1 MENCSLE
8 HLIRLLVYVDT
19 VAVVRPEYSGQ
30 GQLQDPSVSVDRQ
43 EVGQGE
49 GSLLGGDL
57 SVPRPVQVA
66 APAPGVDTLR
76 AGPGVDPLV
85 GQLTVRLHQ
94 GGAALAQ
101 ILSSEQVSRLSDE
114 FRAVGLIAGKSGQF
128 SVLA

>member
-1 MENCSLE
+1 M
-8 HLIRLLVYVDT
+8 DT

-30 GQLQDPSVSVDRQ
+30 GELKDPSVSVDRE
-43 EVGQGE
+43 EVGEWE

-85 GQLTVRLHQ
+85 GQLTVSLHQ
-94 GGAALAQ
+94 GGADVVE

-114 FRAVGLIAGKSGQF
+114 FRAVGQIAGKSG
-128 SVLA
+128 